1 MCEETPLMK
10 FCESF
15 AYKHMSDLQNLVSD
29 RINFAVEHT
38 TSNKTAKSEIYRIVV
53 DEMFEYHT
61 NVASRNGRLTP
72 DNLFPTK
79 EERKQFAD
87 VALYN
92 RSVYGLICNELSLEE
107 LQDEQL
113 SVYNQLTEIQNKEEA
128 NRKNKNQTNQINQ
141 NEE

>member
-10 FCESF
+10 FRDFFDSDR
-15 AYKHMSDLQNLVSD
+15 HMSELQKLVSD

-38 TSNKTAKSEIYRIVV
+38 PDNKASKSEIYRIIV

-61 NVASRNGRLTP
+61 NVASRNGRLTQN
-72 DNLFPTK
+72 NLFPTVD
-79 EERKQFAD
+79 ERKQFAD
-87 VALYN
+87 VAIYN
-92 RSVYGLICNELSLEE
+92 RLVHGLIDNNITSEE

-113 SVYNQLTEIQNKEEA
+113 RVYNRLTELQNKEES
-128 NRKNKNQTNQINQ
+128 NRKNNNQ